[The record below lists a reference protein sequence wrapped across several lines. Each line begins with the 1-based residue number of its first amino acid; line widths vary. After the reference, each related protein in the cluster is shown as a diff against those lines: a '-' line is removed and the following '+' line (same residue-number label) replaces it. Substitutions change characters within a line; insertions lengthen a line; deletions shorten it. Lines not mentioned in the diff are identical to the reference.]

1 LHHKIVKRFIYH
13 EHISKF
19 LRLCGLFLFAVISTF
34 AQQKY
39 ENLPISDIQIAF
51 EGADRDVSAA
61 EQFKLILKPIIGEKY
76 SAVKI
81 REALQTLYDSDKI
94 VSAKVEKFDSD
105 PSKLGLRFVIKRK
118 TNAEKV
124 SIKIGETVG
133 EPVTEAELLLKLNIL
148 NAGETVTDQ
157 ILKNKADA
165 IQGYLRERGFYSA
178 EVVFKQQVTGN
189 DTRVAVTFNVKP
201 NTQSRVENFE
211 INIKDFDLKK
221 LKKPLKLTKGALF
234 SQKLLDDDVAKIRT
248 AIIKQNNL
256 APVIDSPKVIFD
268 PETNRVSIGL
278 KGEIGAKI
286 NVKIEAEKEKISEKD
301 LVKLLP
307 IKREGTIDYS
317 AITEGGRRLRN
328 RFQEKG
334 YFFADVIPVCT
345 VTPELPKD
353 ETNPVENGSQSL
365 CQELS
370 GSDLSNK
377 IVDVNYQVELN
388 RRLRLADLRI
398 EGTDKLTI
406 LDIASVLDT
415 QAATSLGIIP
425 QFGYGR
431 GYTST
436 EILEDDRKLVESL
449 MKELGFRDARAK
461 VKQGV
466 SPEGEKL
473 IITFVIKEGIPTKI
487 NDVQIIGS
495 KEFSEVTLQN
505 ELPNLLGK
513 NFSRARM
520 RNGVENL
527 RRWYAQKGY
536 YDAVVNASTVE
547 LGKDEATSEDRVKI
561 IYNVEKEGKKVVVNR
576 ILLNGNNRTKPEAI
590 FKALALKPNEVLR
603 QNDISQSEQTLYS
616 TDAFKQIEIK
626 AEPAG
631 ENAAGE
637 SQRDIVVN
645 LEEEKPR
652 TILYGGGYST
662 DLGLSGFFDI
672 RYSNLFNRLQQ
683 GGARVRW
690 SSRQQ
695 LIQVDFLDPRFL
707 RDGKNRFAPLSI
719 SVQYQRDSTVTRF
732 FRSTIDRGALGIVQ
746 RLDATG
752 KPIDDFGRVAGD
764 PTINRFSVTA
774 ETQRTISKKSRSLA
788 FFRFRFEDVRL
799 FNFESLLIKD
809 LLRPDARVRISG
821 FGANFVRDTRA
832 SCSRKY
838 SVLELIAK
846 GEIGDPCRYNASDP
860 TKGSYLTLEYNTSLE
875 QLGGNISFQKFQAN
889 YKTFYEYRN
898 TVFAGSLTFG
908 AANVWGKRRNLSGT
922 SIQQSLNGTL
932 PISERFFSGGS
943 NGLRGFDFESA
954 GPRITFQPQGNFF
967 NTSGQQVFLNPFTVP
982 FGGNALAIAQI
993 EARIPLT
1000 KSIQAVPFYDGG
1012 NVFKRPGDIFR
1023 KPQVAANDFFNANL
1037 RAIWTNTVGL
1047 GARIKL
1053 PFGTF
1058 AVDYG
1063 YLLNPPRFFIPQAVG
1078 QPAIYRLKQGQL
1090 HFRFTQAF

>member
-1 LHHKIVKRFIYH
+1 VRQIINHKNLSF
-13 EHISKF
+13 F
-19 LRLCGLFLFAVISTF
+19 LRLCGLILFGVLPLF

-39 ENLPISDIQIAF
+39 EDLPISDIQISF
-51 EGADRDVSAA
+51 EGADKDVSAA
-61 EQFKLILKPIIGEKY
+61 EQFKLILKPIVGDKY
-76 SAVKI
+76 STVKI
-81 REALQTLYDSDKI
+81 REALQTLYDTEKI
-94 VSAKVEKFDSD
+94 VSAKVEKIDVLSN
-105 PSKLGLRFVIKRK
+105 KLGLRFIIKRK

-124 SIKIGETVG
+124 FIKIGETNG

-148 NAGETVTDQ
+148 NSGETVTDQ

-165 IQGYLRERGFYSA
+165 IQGYLRERGYFNA
-178 EVVFKQQVTGN
+178 EVIPSQQVTGN
-189 DTRVAVTFNVKP
+189 DTRVAVTFNVNP
-201 NTQSRVENFE
+201 NMQSRVETFD
-211 INIKDFDLKK
+211 IDIKDFDVQK
-221 LKKPLKLTKGALF
+221 LKKPLKLSKGAFF
-234 SQKLLDDDVAKIRT
+234 SQKTLDTDVAKIRS

-256 APVIDSPKVIFD
+256 APLLDSPKVTFD
-268 PETNRVSIGL
+268 FETNRVSIVL
-278 KGEIGAKI
+278 KGEIGAKV
-286 NVKIEAEKEKISEKD
+286 NVKIDAEKEKIGEKD

-307 IKREGTIDYS
+307 IKREGTLDYS

-334 YFFADVIPVCT
+334 FFFADVIPVCT

-353 ETNPVENGSQSL
+353 ETNPLENGTESL
-365 CQELS
+365 CRELTAN
-370 GSDLSNK
+370 DLTNK
-377 IVDVNYQVELN
+377 TVDVNYQVELS

-415 QAATSLGIIP
+415 QQATSLGIIP

-436 EILEDDRKLVESL
+436 EILEDDRILIESL
-449 MKELGFRDARAK
+449 MKELGYREAKVK

-473 IITFVIKEGIPTKI
+473 IITFVINEGIPTKI
-487 NDVQIIGS
+487 AETQIVGS

-505 ELPNLLGK
+505 ELPYLVGK
-513 NFSRARM
+513 NFSRARV
-520 RNGVENL
+520 RNGVEKL

-536 YDAVVNASTVE
+536 YDAVISNSVVE
-547 LGKDEATSEDRVKI
+547 LGKDANSNEDRIKI
-561 IYNVEKEGKKVVVNR
+561 IYNVEKEGKKVVINR

-590 FKALALKPNEVLR
+590 FKALALKPNEILR

-616 TDAFKQIEIK
+616 TDAFKQISIK

-631 ENAAGE
+631 ENADGD

-652 TILYGGGYST
+652 IIDYGGGYST
-662 DLGLSGFFDI
+662 DLGWSGFFNL
-672 RYSNLFNRLQQ
+672 RYVNLFNRLQQ

-690 SSRQQ
+690 SNRQQ
-695 LIQVDFLDPRFL
+695 LIQFDFLDPRFL
-707 RDGKNRFAPLSI
+707 RDGKNSFAPLSI
-719 SVQYQRDSTVTRF
+719 TAQYQRDSTVTRF

-746 RLDATG
+746 RLDANG
-752 KPIDDFGRVAGD
+752 KPIDDFGFGAGD
-764 PTINRFSVTA
+764 PTINRFSIQV
-774 ETQRTISKKSRSLA
+774 ETQRTFSKKSRSLA
-788 FFRFRFEDVRL
+788 FLRYRFEDVRL

-821 FGANFVRDTRA
+821 FGATFVRDTRE

-838 SVLELIAK
+838 SVLELISK

-860 TKGSYLTLEYNTSLE
+860 TRGNYLTIEYNTSLE

-889 YKTFYEYRN
+889 YKTFYQYRN
-898 TVFAGSLTFG
+898 TIFAGSLTFG
-908 AANVWGKRRNLSGT
+908 AANVWGKRKNLSGT

-932 PISERFFSGGS
+932 PISERFFGGGS
-943 NGLRGFDFESA
+943 TSLRGFDFESA
-954 GPRITFQPQGNFF
+954 GPRIAFQPQGNFF
-967 NTSGQQVFLNPFTVP
+967 NSSGKQVFLNPFTVP
-982 FGGNALAIAQI
+982 FGGNALAVAQI
-993 EARIPLT
+993 EARIPIA

-1012 NVFKRPGDIFR
+1012 NVYKRAGDIFK
-1023 KPQVAANDFFNANL
+1023 KPQVAAGDFFNANL

-1047 GARIKL
+1047 GLRIKL

-1063 YLLNPPRFFIPQAVG
+1063 YLLNPPKFFVPQAVG
-1078 QPAIYRLKQGQL
+1078 PPAVFRLKQGQL